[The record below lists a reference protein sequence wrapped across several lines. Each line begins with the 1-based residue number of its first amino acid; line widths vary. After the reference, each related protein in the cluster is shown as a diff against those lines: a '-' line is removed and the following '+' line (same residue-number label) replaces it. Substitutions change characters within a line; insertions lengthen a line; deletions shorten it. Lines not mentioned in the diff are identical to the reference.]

1 MFSNWYKKFSSQPHQ
16 PFFTSGIIFFIL
28 FMTLFLFS
36 YLGFLNLDKSI
47 LSYHAYSM
55 IFVIFIQF
63 FLGFL
68 FVVFPKFLSQA
79 EIKVHVYMQL
89 FHLYLFS
96 SLGIFLSLIFYSQVT
111 ILFQVLMFIAQ
122 ILSFKLLYSIH
133 KKSIVANKDDTKWVL
148 ISFFSGLISHALFI
162 ISNLDFNY
170 SHDLARLSINAGFY
184 LFLFGIIFTISQR
197 MIPFF
202 TKAKVFTYIVNK
214 SKNLVLIVFSLL
226 VLKVILLSF
235 QNASINLLADVPL
248 FIIFVRELIKW
259 KLPLFKVPAIMW
271 VLYLGLYW
279 IPFAFLLS
287 ILESVFYLVNTSFIF
302 EKAVIHSLALGYFLT
317 VLIGFG
323 TRVILGHSG
332 STPHASFFA
341 IVIFILVQIVAFLR
355 LFAAFSI
362 NTNLDY
368 IFFINLSAL
377 LLICGLII
385 WSIKYLTILLKGK

>member
-79 EIKVHVYMQL
+79 EIKVDNYMKL

-111 ILFQVLMFIAQ
+111 IIFQVLMFIAQ

-162 ISNLDFNY
+162 ISNFDFNY
-170 SHDLARLSINAGFY
+170 SHDLARFSINAGFY

-226 VLKVILLSF
+226 ALKVILLSF

-332 STPHASFFA
+332 STPHASSFA
-341 IVIFILVQIVAFLR
+341 IVIFVLVQIVAFLR
-355 LFAAFSI
+355 LFASFSI

-368 IFFINLSAL
+368 IFFLNLSAL